1 MTRAC
6 IVAICAMA
14 SLITPSARAQHA
26 GDIAIT
32 LSNGALQ
39 TNRYDENLQPVPAR
53 VFTGTFGDTGV
64 PQFTA
69 DPGYEAAS
77 GTFATGTRIGWKSVA
92 SLLRWDGNDFVATD
106 AQVQFKY
113 LTASFVVGASP
124 VTGFTV
130 LVSSSGGL
138 HRHLNMTLLGAGGAA
153 PQAGAYLVPMQLY
166 TTTPSMQSETYWLV
180 LNESLPQPAFD
191 SAVAEARAR
200 FEGAACFGDVD
211 GSGEIDNGDVAFA
224 LLDYGPCAG
233 CPSDLDGTGEVDFG
247 DVALILLSTGPCP

>member
-1 MTRAC
+1 MNRLHTIATL
-6 IVAICAMA
+6 ALLLLTAP
-14 SLITPSARAQHA
+14 LHAQHA
-26 GDIAIT
+26 TDIAVT
-32 LSNGALQ
+32 VSEGALQ
-39 TNRYDENLQPVPAR
+39 TNRYDENLQLAPAR

-77 GTFATGTRIGWKSVA
+77 GTFTSGTRIGWRSVA
-92 SLLRWDGNDFVATD
+92 PLLRWDGADFVATD

-113 LTASFVVGASP
+113 LTASFVVGTTP

-153 PQAGAYLVPMQLY
+153 PLAGAYLVPMQLY

-180 LNESLPQPAFD
+180 LNESLPQLAFEA
-191 SAVAEARAR
+191 AVTEARAR
-200 FEGAACFGDVD
+200 FEATPCFGDVD
-211 GSGEIDNGDVAFA
+211 GSGEVDNGDVAFA
-224 LLDYGPCAG
+224 LLDYGPCTG

>member
-1 MTRAC
+1 MTRAHT
-6 IVAICAMA
+6 IAMLA
-14 SLITPSARAQHA
+14 LSLLITPLRAQHA
-26 GDIAIT
+26 GDVHV
-32 LSNGALQ
+32 SVSMGVLQ

-77 GTFATGTRIGWKSVA
+77 GTFTSGTRIGWKSVA
-92 SLLRWDGNDFVATD
+92 PLLRWDGADFIATN

-113 LTASFVVGASP
+113 LNVGFVVGTTP

-138 HRHLNMTLLGAGGAA
+138 HRHLNMTLLGAGGAV
-153 PQAGAYLVPMQLY
+153 PLAGAYLVPMQLY

-180 LNESLPQPAFD
+180 LNESLPQLAFEA
-191 SAVAEARAR
+191 AVAEARAR
-200 FEGAACFGDVD
+200 FEATPCFGDVD
-211 GSGEIDNGDVAFA
+211 GSGEVDNGDVAFA
-224 LLDYGPCAG
+224 LLHYGPCAD
-233 CPSDLDGTGEVDFG
+233 CASDLDSTGEVDFG
-247 DVALILLSTGPCP
+247 DVALILLSTGPCS